1 MKEWLLEFF
10 SQHLNAWT
18 RWFYRGTGER
28 SNPGWH
34 QKKYTVSTATYQ
46 VWFPG
51 VHLILQM
58 DPQSSPISGVLEV
71 SASTQRSH
79 SLRNWNQSQSQKISV
94 HTKVYHPWLK
104 INVGF
109 FSLMRQTIFGLKF
122 LSSLLFESY
131 LTVKTF
137 KDF

>member
-1 MKEWLLEFF
+1 MHFQLKKRVKKVLKCQYTIPGVFNTSQRNGFRIFF

-18 RWFYRGTGER
+18 RWFCRGTRER

-34 QKKYTVSTATYQ
+34 QKKYSVSTATYQ

-79 SLRNWNQSQSQKISV
+79 SLRNWNQSQSQKISM
-94 HTKVYHPWLK
+94 HTKEILNMYIIH
-104 INVGF
+104 
-109 FSLMRQTIFGLKF
+109 GLR
-122 LSSLLFESY
+122 
-131 LTVKTF
+131 
-137 KDF
+137 

>member
-1 MKEWLLEFF
+1 MLEQGDFTEGQEKEVILGD
-10 SQHLNAWT
+10 T
-18 RWFYRGTGER
+18 
-28 SNPGWH
+28 
-34 QKKYTVSTATYQ
+34 KKSIVSTATYQ

-94 HTKVYHPWLK
+94 HTKEILNMYIIH
-104 INVGF
+104 
-109 FSLMRQTIFGLKF
+109 GLR
-122 LSSLLFESY
+122 
-131 LTVKTF
+131 
-137 KDF
+137 

>member
-1 MKEWLLEFF
+1 MHFQLKKGVKKSLKNVNIPYLASLIHLKGMAFRIFF

-18 RWFYRGTGER
+18 RWFCRGTRER

-34 QKKYTVSTATYQ
+34 QKKYSVSTATYQ

-79 SLRNWNQSQSQKISV
+79 SLRNWNQSQSQKISM
-94 HTKVYHPWLK
+94 HTKEILNMYIIH
-104 INVGF
+104 
-109 FSLMRQTIFGLKF
+109 GLR
-122 LSSLLFESY
+122 
-131 LTVKTF
+131 
-137 KDF
+137 